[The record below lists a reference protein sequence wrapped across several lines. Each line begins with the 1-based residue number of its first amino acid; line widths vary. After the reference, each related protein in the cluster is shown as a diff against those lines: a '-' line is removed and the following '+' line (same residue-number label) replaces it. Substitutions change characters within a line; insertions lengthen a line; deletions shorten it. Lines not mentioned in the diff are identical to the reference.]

1 MLYRITI
8 SSYIDVF
15 IHQFMLW
22 SIWKIGKGRMW
33 NVRDFKKQLGFIKQ
47 GFFIIFFLAPSN
59 AINSK
64 NWSKFKTW
72 HAVSSTLYIIH

>member
-47 GFFIIFFLAPSN
+47 GFFIIFF
-59 AINSK
+59 
-64 NWSKFKTW
+64 
-72 HAVSSTLYIIH
+72 